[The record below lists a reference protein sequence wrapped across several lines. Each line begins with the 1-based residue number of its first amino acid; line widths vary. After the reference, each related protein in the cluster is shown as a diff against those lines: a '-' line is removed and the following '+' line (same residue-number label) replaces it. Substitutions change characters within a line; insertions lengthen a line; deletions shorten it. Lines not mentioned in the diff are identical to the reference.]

1 MTQWVV
7 FYILNL
13 ENNKRGNNMTNIEY
27 IKWFSENLVCGE
39 KDCVQ
44 GIYNYT
50 IGGYSFTTKPTKSGH
65 LSLYDVTD
73 GKVCIATRI
82 YDDYGAIE
90 DSIYMY
96 LYKKMGI
103 TKG

>member
-1 MTQWVV
+1 MKTA
-7 FYILNL
+7 
-13 ENNKRGNNMTNIEY
+13 EY
-27 IKWFSENLVCGE
+27 MKWFHENLVAGE
-39 KDCVQ
+39 KDEVQ

-50 IGGYSFTTKPTKSGH
+50 VAGYSFTTKRTKSSRSSIYGH

-90 DSIYMY
+90 DSIYIY

-103 TKG
+103 TKA

>member
-1 MTQWVV
+1 MKTA
-7 FYILNL
+7 
-13 ENNKRGNNMTNIEY
+13 EY
-27 IKWFSENLVCGE
+27 IKWFYENLVRGE
-39 KDCVQ
+39 KNCEL

-50 IGGYSFTTKPTKSGH
+50 IDGYSFTTKRTKSGH
-65 LSLYDVTD
+65 LSLYDVTN

-90 DSIYMY
+90 DSIYIY

-103 TKG
+103 TKA

>member
-1 MTQWVV
+1 
-7 FYILNL
+7 
-13 ENNKRGNNMTNIEY
+13 MTNIEFR
-27 IKWFSENLVCGE
+27 KWFRENLVRGE
-39 KDCVQ
+39 KDILQ

-50 IGGYSFTTKPTKSGH
+50 VGGYSFTTKLTKSSHKSIYGH

-82 YDDYGAIE
+82 YDDYSAIE
-90 DSIYMY
+90 DSIYAY

>member
-1 MTQWVV
+1 MKTA
-7 FYILNL
+7 
-13 ENNKRGNNMTNIEY
+13 EY
-27 IKWFSENLVCGE
+27 RKWFHENLVRGE
-39 KDCVQ
+39 KDILQ

-50 IGGYSFTTKPTKSGH
+50 VGSYKFTTKLTKSGH
-65 LSLYDVTD
+65 LSLYDVTN

-90 DSIYMY
+90 DSIYAY

-103 TKG
+103 TKE

>member
-1 MTQWVV
+1 M
-7 FYILNL
+7 L
-13 ENNKRGNNMTNIEY
+13 E
-27 IKWFSENLVCGE
+27 WSSDASSAFNLVLS
-39 KDCVQ
+39 KRAL
-44 GIYNYT
+44 
-50 IGGYSFTTKPTKSGH
+50 TTSSAAKQSLKCAFQQLCPTN
-65 LSLYDVTD
+65 

-103 TKG
+103 TKA